1 MRRLIITSAVS
12 LSILSPEVLAQVAM
26 GNIGFRAA
34 LDPIPILPF
43 WAMAFMGFCLAA
55 VGAFT
60 LRRKKLWAKSLCVL
74 ISATSVLA
82 VVVAGLQVNSVE
94 AQQPNYECPNVAVSG
109 TVNITDASAGS
120 ADLEYDPS
128 QAIEECGGYI
138 GANYAGPG
146 TLTMTTSLRFTIT
159 NSTGA
164 SLQLNAAEFATNP
177 INTSIDDYVLG
188 ANNVDYTD
196 MVVTPSNGTSGCGN
210 RLASGASCEITM
222 QADTVGTLTVT

>member
-34 LDPIPILPF
+34 LDPIPILPL
-43 WAMAFMGFCLAA
+43 WAMTFMGFCLAA

-60 LRRKKLWAKSLCVL
+60 SRRQKFWAKSLCAL

-82 VVVAGLQVNSVE
+82 VVITGLQVNSAE
-94 AQQPNYECPNVAVSG
+94 AQAPNYECPDVAVSG

-120 ADLEYDPS
+120 AGLEYDPS
-128 QAIEECGGYI
+128 EAIEECGAYI

-177 INTSIDDYVLG
+177 INTSINDFVLG
-188 ANNVDYTD
+188 ANNVDYTN

-210 RLASGASCEITM
+210 RLANGASCEITM

>member
-1 MRRLIITSAVS
+1 MRRLITISAVS
-12 LSILSPEVLAQVAM
+12 LSLLSPEVLAQVAM

-34 LDPIPILPF
+34 LDPIPILPL

-60 LRRKKLWAKSLCVL
+60 LRRQKFWAKSLCAL

-82 VVVAGLQVNSVE
+82 VVITGLQVNSVE
-94 AQQPNYECPNVAVSG
+94 AQQPNYECPDVAVSG

-128 QAIEECGGYI
+128 EAIEECGGYI

-177 INTSIDDYVLG
+177 INTSIDDFVLG

-210 RLASGASCEITM
+210 RLANGASCEITM